1 MNHRSDDLSAPYETA
16 HGPRELAVGI
26 GCYHFGVP
34 VQKVSISLDEQVLAA
49 ARQAAER
56 RSMSLSAWLN
66 DVSERALE
74 TEASLEDGLAAVAE
88 WEAESGPITP
98 QELAEADAILDA
110 AGVGRRREPRRA
122 A

>member
-1 MNHRSDDLSAPYETA
+1 
-16 HGPRELAVGI
+16 
-26 GCYHFGVP
+26 VP
-34 VQKVSISLDEQVLAA
+34 VQKVSISLDEQVLSA

-98 QELAEADAILDA
+98 EELAEADAILDA